1 MIAAIVSLI
10 AVVLAI
16 VLGDWIGRAI
26 DEYKNR
32 N

>member
-1 MIAAIVSLI
+1 MIAAIVSVFL
-10 AVVLAI
+10 VVVAI

>member
-1 MIAAIVSLI
+1 MTAAIVSLI
-10 AVVLAI
+10 AVALAI
-16 VLGDWIGRAI
+16 VVGDWLGRAI